1 MGASAEI
8 PPMPPLEHPAS
19 QSLCAPV
26 PGGMR
31 VPVGLWLSV
40 LLLLVPALSGC
51 RPEPRADFVIHNGP
65 EVETI
70 DPQILTGQGDGRVA
84 AALFEGLTRFDPR
97 DGHAIPGLA
106 ESWDLSSDRRHY
118 TFHLRTNLVWSTGQ
132 PITADDFVW
141 SWNRAVLP
149 ETGAD
154 YAGFFFYVLHGQ
166 EWVTATN
173 RSHLPPLGIH
183 ASDRLTVE
191 VDLENP
197 TPFFPELCAMRVMSP
212 VPRFWIERYGD
223 QWIRTDPVPCSGAYQ
238 LQYWRPNDRI
248 RMRKNPLY
256 WDAARVQ
263 LEVVDLLPG
272 DSASTAVN
280 LFLTGA
286 VDFIADKNSFPTEL
300 YDRLAGDRRFLRFP
314 YLGNYFIRFN
324 TTRPPF
330 QDPRV
335 RRAIALVI
343 DKQRLVDRITRL
355 GETPASGLVPPGV
368 SGYSAPAGVGQ
379 NALDAWKAGQNPAD
393 RERAYAAALETNAIQ
408 ARELLRQ
415 AGFPDGKGF
424 PRFTY
429 MFNAGGGGGGRM
441 HEQIGVEMQSMLK
454 DRLGLQMELRPV
466 EWKTYLSDMSR
477 LNYDMIRGSWIGDYA
492 DPTTFLDCFTSDNG
506 NNRTG
511 WRNATYD
518 GWLARAAAT
527 ADGDARRTLLRQ
539 AESLLVSEEV
549 PIIPLYYYNG
559 MMAFDPAK
567 FGGIDPTLT
576 DEHPIWAIYRKR

>member
-1 MGASAEI
+1 
-8 PPMPPLEHPAS
+8 MPPLEPPAFEVHFGS
-19 QSLCAPV
+19 CSRGSRPH
-26 PGGMR
+26 R
-31 VPVGLWLSV
+31 WLGAVV
-40 LLLLVPALSGC
+40 LVLSILVFTGC

-84 AALFEGLTRFDPR
+84 AALFEGLTRFDPK
-97 DGHAIPGLA
+97 DAHAIPGLA
-106 ESWDLSSDRRHY
+106 ESWELSPDGRHY
-118 TFHLRTNLVWSTGQ
+118 TFHLRTNAVWSTGQ
-132 PITADDFVW
+132 PITAGDFVW
-141 SWNRAVLP
+141 SWNHAVLP

-173 RSHLPPLGIH
+173 RSQLPPLGIR
-183 ASDRLTVE
+183 ASDPFTVE

-197 TPFFPELCAMRVMSP
+197 TPFFLELCAMRVMSV

-238 LQYWRPNDRI
+238 LEYWRPNDRI
-248 RMRKNPLY
+248 RLRKNPRY
-256 WDAARVQ
+256 WDAAHVQ
-263 LEVVDLLPG
+263 LKVVDMLPG

-286 VDFIADKNSFPTEL
+286 VDFIADKNSIPTEL
-300 YDRLAGDRRFLRFP
+300 YDRLADDPRFRRFP

-335 RRAIALVI
+335 RRAMALVI
-343 DKQRLVDRITRL
+343 DKRRLVERITRL

-368 SGYSAPAGVGQ
+368 PNYSASPGVGQ
-379 NALDAWKAGQNPAD
+379 NALDAWHQGRNP
-393 RERAYAAALETNAIQ
+393 EEQEKAYAAALEANAVE

-415 AGFPDGKGF
+415 AGYPDGKGF
-424 PRFTY
+424 RSFSY
-429 MFNAGGGGGGRM
+429 MFNAGGGGGGKM
-441 HEQIGVEMQSMLK
+441 HEQIGVEVQSMLK
-454 DRLGLQMELRPV
+454 EKLGLQMELRPV

-511 WRNATYD
+511 WRNAVYD
-518 GWLARAAAT
+518 GWVAKAAAT
-527 ADGDARRTLLRQ
+527 PDIDTRRKILRQ
-539 AESLLVSEEV
+539 AESLLVAEEM
-549 PIIPLYYYNG
+549 PIIPIYYYNG
-559 MMAFDPAK
+559 MMAFDPKK
-567 FGGIDPTLT
+567 FGGIYPTLT
-576 DEHPIWAIYRKR
+576 DEHPISAIFQKP

>member
-1 MGASAEI
+1 
-8 PPMPPLEHPAS
+8 MPPLEQPAFKTDF
-19 QSLCAPV
+19 APGSSGCR
-26 PGGMR
+26 PSGR
-31 VPVGLWLSV
+31 LYFITL
-40 LLLLVPALSGC
+40 ALAFLALAGC
-51 RPEPRADFVIHNGP
+51 RPEPRADFVVHNGP

-70 DPQILTGQGDGRVA
+70 DPQVLTGQGDGRVA
-84 AALFEGLTRFDPR
+84 AALFEGLTRFDPK

-106 ESWDLSSDRRHY
+106 ESWELSPDRRHY
-118 TFHLRTNLVWSTGQ
+118 TFHLRTNAVWSTGQ
-132 PITADDFVW
+132 PITAEDFVW
-141 SWNRAVLP
+141 SWNHAVLP

-173 RSHLPPLGIH
+173 RSQLPPLGIR
-183 ASDRLTVE
+183 ASNPLTVE

-197 TPFFPELCAMRVMSP
+197 TPFFLELCAMRVMSV
-212 VPRFWIERYGD
+212 VPRFWVERHGD

-238 LQYWRPNDRI
+238 LEYWRPNDRI
-248 RMRKNPLY
+248 RLRKNPRY
-256 WDAARVQ
+256 WDADHVQ
-263 LEVVDLLPG
+263 LNVVDMLPG

-286 VDFIADKNSFPTEL
+286 VDFIADKNSIPTEL
-300 YDRLAGDRRFLRFP
+300 YDRLAEDTRFRRFP
-314 YLGNYFIRFN
+314 YLGSYFIRFN

-343 DKQRLVDRITRL
+343 DKRRLVERITRL

-368 SGYSAPAGVGQ
+368 PDYSAPPGVGQ
-379 NALDAWKAGQNPAD
+379 NALDAWKKGGNPD
-393 RERAYAAALETNAIQ
+393 EQEKAYSAALETNAVE

-415 AGFPDGKGF
+415 AGYPGGKGF
-424 PRFTY
+424 RPFSY

-441 HEQIGVEMQSMLK
+441 HEQIGVEIQSMLK
-454 DRLGLQMELRPV
+454 EKLGIQMELRPV

-492 DPTTFLDCFTSDNG
+492 DPTTFLDCFTSGNG

-518 GWLARAAAT
+518 GCVAKAAAT
-527 ADGDARRTLLRQ
+527 PDVETRRKLLRQ
-539 AESLLVSEEV
+539 AESLLVAEEM
-549 PIIPLYYYNG
+549 PIIPIYYYNG
-559 MMAFDPAK
+559 MMAFDPEK
-567 FGGIDPTLT
+567 FGGIYPTLT
-576 DEHPIWAIYRKR
+576 DEHPLAAIFRKP